1 MPILLSTGVILE
13 LLSEK
18 PETKAGYRMIFQLEV
33 GVFVGKPLQYFNN
46 LGIFSSRFKILSRL
60 LETSTVRRRYSRE
73 KRSNFLL
80 FSRLFVIQK
89 VAFSRLFLNM
99 ENIEILPVWSIA

>member
-1 MPILLSTGVILE
+1 MPILVPTGVILQ

-18 PETKAGYRMIFQLEV
+18 IQAKAKCRMIFQLEV
-33 GVFVGKPLQYFNN
+33 RVFVVKPLQFLNN

-73 KRSNFLL
+73 KRSDFLL
-80 FSRLFVIQK
+80 FARLFVIQK

-99 ENIEILPVWSIA
+99 ENIEMLPFWSIA

>member
-1 MPILLSTGVILE
+1 MFLWENHSQ
-13 LLSEK
+13 
-18 PETKAGYRMIFQLEV
+18 F
-33 GVFVGKPLQYFNN
+33 FNN

-80 FSRLFVIQK
+80 FARLFVIQK

-99 ENIEILPVWSIA
+99 ENIEMLTILVYCVVTPVVLYYTITVGIQNFGKFCLAE

>member
-1 MPILLSTGVILE
+1 
-13 LLSEK
+13 
-18 PETKAGYRMIFQLEV
+18 MIFHLEV
-33 GVFVGKPLQYFNN
+33 GVFIGNLTQFFNN

-80 FSRLFVIQK
+80 FPRLFVIQK

-99 ENIEILPVWSIA
+99 ENIEMLPFWSIA